1 MLGLLQYSKG
11 GFEHVAVFFFLLQ
24 DHSFLMQAGL
34 QQTFQ
39 FLPQKEKKGVA
50 GRLEPAADKTT
61 SAASSIKDAARG
73 NTPAADKESRPR
85 FWHRV
90 PAQEPAGA
98 SLSPI
103 FLSAGSLCCRPP
115 EFCTPSIFFCCSLLA
130 GLLHDSRIL
139 QQSFL
144 YLQHTRR
151 VPAAGKAHSTAGKK
165 KSVAEMSLLRESK
178 NSKSGLLQISTANGL
193 CSPSPASPAFP
204 PPLHPAFLAVRGACR
219 RPLPPPAPPLCRCS
233 IMWSAA
239 VRRAALVAARPGG
252 WARPG
257 AILYGTPAGGGVG
270 GGLTRTRHPAGV
282 TTVVAGGRRFQ
293 LAMTQDVAPRTS
305 LTAHGVGFFV
315 VGCGEG
321 RRRQP
326 PRGLSGASGGG
337 VTCWFFV

>member
-144 YLQHTRR
+144 YLQHTSR

-165 KSVAEMSLLRESK
+165 KICCRNVASQREQKQQIRPFADFYGKRFQYHCAARHLPRLLSRHPCTLLFWPSVV
-178 NSKSGLLQISTANGL
+178 
-193 CSPSPASPAFP
+193 PAAAPFP
-204 PPLHPAFLAVRGACR
+204 
-219 RPLPPPAPPLCRCS
+219 PLPPLFAG
-233 IMWSAA
+233 
-239 VRRAALVAARPGG
+239 AR
-252 WARPG
+252 
-257 AILYGTPAGGGVG
+257 
-270 GGLTRTRHPAGV
+270 
-282 TTVVAGGRRFQ
+282 
-293 LAMTQDVAPRTS
+293 S
-305 LTAHGVGFFV
+305 
-315 VGCGEG
+315 CG
-321 RRRQP
+321 RRRSDAQP
-326 PRGLSGASGGG
+326 WWPPGQGGG
-337 VTCWFFV
+337 RGPGPSSMARPRAAASVVV